1 MGWIAVAILSFF
13 GLGCV
18 ILCLGAALHA
28 AEENHLF
35 EHHEPRERRAHEHA
49 IHFMHSTSTD
59 VTVSAMRGFH
69 TRATSAKNFAR
80 RASFSVAKN
89 TPAEPEPEPEPEFS
103 PAPEST
109 EMTTSSVDS
118 VELGIEGAE
127 GEDLTSLVETFA
139 ASTSA
144 FEAKSNIENLTKKV
158 KELPSDVI
166 KANDNIKMNNLNAA
180 AIKVKETVGVNSW
193 NTICRSSYMNL
204 SHTILNKM
212 ETTRKVPR
220 ARFLD
225 QIDAF
230 VIRQ

>member
-1 MGWIAVAILSFF
+1 MG
-13 GLGCV
+13 
-18 ILCLGAALHA
+18 
-28 AEENHLF
+28 
-35 EHHEPRERRAHEHA
+35 
-49 IHFMHSTSTD
+49 STD
-59 VTVSAMRGFH
+59 VTVSAMGGFH

-193 NTICRSSYMNL
+193 NTICRCSYMNL

>member
-1 MGWIAVAILSFF
+1 MGWTAVAILSFF

-18 ILCLGAALHA
+18 ILCLGAALHT

-166 KANDNIKMNNLNAA
+166 KANDNFLSFFAWTLAPPFSSSRAA
-180 AIKVKETVGVNSW
+180 LIFAPWHAACKA
-193 NTICRSSYMNL
+193 
-204 SHTILNKM
+204 
-212 ETTRKVPR
+212 VPP
-220 ARFLD
+220 
-225 QIDAF
+225 
-230 VIRQ
+230 